1 MEMMKRL
8 VLGALLAVA
17 STVFA
22 EGSGEVLWWKISDFS
37 NIKAENSDLTAGE
50 LGVNAARIRYEGNDV
65 VAYLPIYAVD
75 GNGGS
80 WPSVGDGSAALL
92 PGGFFSSL
100 GNTSSS
106 SYKFILELGNWTK
119 DRGWTST
126 SMESAPAY
134 YDYLKTEQHIAEWID
149 TVPNYATP
157 WTPTSFTV
165 VPEPSSGVLLLAA
178 SAMLALRRRKTRA
191 HG

>member
-1 MEMMKRL
+1 M
-8 VLGALLAVA
+8 
-17 STVFA
+17 
-22 EGSGEVLWWKISDFS
+22 
-37 NIKAENSDLTAGE
+37 
-50 LGVNAARIRYEGNDV
+50 
-65 VAYLPIYAVD
+65 
-75 GNGGS
+75 
-80 WPSVGDGSAALL
+80 

-106 SYKFILELGNWTK
+106 SYNFILELGNWTK

-126 SMESAPAY
+126 SMESAPVS